1 MNTVSLDFCHF
12 ISART
17 EHVAELIEKDCEF
30 ANTCTE
36 IKTISEKAYEL
47 AQDNFALAERTAY
60 TKGLFDGLELS
71 RELDRP

>member
-1 MNTVSLDFCHF
+1 MDTVSLDFCHF
-12 ISART
+12 ISVRT
-17 EHVAELIEKDCEF
+17 EHVAEFIEKDCEF
-30 ANTCTE
+30 ANTCSE

-71 RELDRP
+71 RF